1 MTVQELID
9 RLQQFNPDAN
19 MFATWEGTTQPFD
32 VYEAADGQVV
42 IDADNNS
49 YQCKWQR
56 TPCKVCGQKANGRPF
71 KGPPVC
77 YKHWETFQEV

>member
-1 MTVQELID
+1 MGRCNDPEYTVSRGKMTVQELID

-42 IDADNNS
+42 IDADKN
-49 YQCKWQR
+49 
-56 TPCKVCGQKANGRPF
+56 F
-71 KGPPVC
+71 
-77 YKHWETFQEV
+77 YKHRWQKQNA